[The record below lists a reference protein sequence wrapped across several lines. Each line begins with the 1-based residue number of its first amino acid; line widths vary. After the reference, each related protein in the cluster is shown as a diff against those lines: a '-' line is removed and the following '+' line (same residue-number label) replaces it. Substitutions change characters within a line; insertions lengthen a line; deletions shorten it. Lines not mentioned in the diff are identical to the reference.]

1 MNIPVPQP
9 VYLVGAGPGDPELL
23 TIKAVKAIAQAEL
36 ILIDDLVNPE
46 VLAYA
51 NEHVRVTWVGKRGGC
66 RSTAQSFINRLMV
79 REALSG
85 VRVLRLK
92 GGDPLIFGR
101 APEEIAA
108 LQAAGLQVRIING
121 ISSALA
127 AAASLNVSL
136 TDREHSHG
144 VVILT
149 GHPSNQDT
157 AVQWATLARSGLSL
171 VIYMGVKKSRA
182 IAESLLLAG
191 LPLSW
196 PVAIVQSASGPHE
209 KSVRTTLAL
218 MAQAIEQHGIGSPA
232 VILLGPIAASGA
244 VIAAVTDSVTESVTE
259 LYNRAAEQLLVGNDS
274 IVTTSA
280 GLVEASIGS
289 AERVA

>member
-1 MNIPVPQP
+1 V
-9 VYLVGAGPGDPELL
+9 LEHA
-23 TIKAVKAIAQAEL
+23 AEH
-36 ILIDDLVNPE
+36 
-46 VLAYA
+46 A
-51 NEHVRVTWVGKRGGC
+51 RVTWVGKRGGC

-79 REALSG
+79 REALAG

-101 APEEIAA
+101 APEEITA

-121 ISSALA
+121 ISSAFA
-127 AAASLNVSL
+127 AAASLNISL
-136 TDREHSHG
+136 THREHSHG
-144 VVILT
+144 VVFIT
-149 GHPSNQDT
+149 GHPSNQAA

-182 IAESLLLAG
+182 IANSLLLAG
-191 LPLSW
+191 LPPSW
-196 PVAIVQSASGPHE
+196 PVAIVQSASGS
-209 KSVRTTLAL
+209 KQLSVRTTLAL

-232 VILLGPIAASGA
+232 VILLGPIAAPD
-244 VIAAVTDSVTESVTE
+244 AVTDSITK
-259 LYNRAAEQLLVGNDS
+259 LHNRAAEQLLVGNDP

-280 GLVEASIGS
+280 GLVQASIGS